1 MNGQGKL
8 GICLVE
14 DYAIMGE
21 ALNQFFQLEDLTWDW
36 FRSLASARTALRG
49 GQYCALISEGA
60 EIGKTAYWLVCRY
73 RPSRCRYRRF
83 RF

>member
-21 ALNQFFQLEDLTWDW
+21 ALNQFFQLEDLPCDW

-49 GQYCALISEGA
+49 GQY
-60 EIGKTAYWLVCRY
+60 
-73 RPSRCRYRRF
+73 
-83 RF
+83 